1 MIRGSQNICEFR
13 DFRCIRECF
22 LAKFFLKFNNNNN
35 NNNKLY
41 SVHIPTYIQ
50 VADVGMIQLGHMAAH

>member
-1 MIRGSQNICEFR
+1 MLFINNHAFVNNN
-13 DFRCIRECF
+13 
-22 LAKFFLKFNNNNN
+22 NNNNN